1 MTFELEY
8 CKVLPPSIL
17 YYETRSLIARLA
29 IFVAWNMKRVKG
41 QNEIIRRLN
50 HQFASSSKSSKTLVS
65 QDVVDYFDI
74 NQRIMAGNFDLCL
87 SIVLF
92 GKEHLIK
99 RCFTLFPLFQ
109 LHCHQN

>member
-41 QNEIIRRLN
+41 QNEIIRCLN
-50 HQFASSSKSSKTLVS
+50 HQSSM
-65 QDVVDYFDI
+65 VVF
-74 NQRIMAGNFDLCL
+74 
-87 SIVLF
+87 
-92 GKEHLIK
+92 ELIG
-99 RCFTLFPLFQ
+99 FFFQ
-109 LHCHQN
+109 LTVKMLFSMITAIYCVALEVLAVK